1 MEDHQLKCI
10 TICLSIDY
18 SKDLHDTL
26 PLLKKMVIY
35 RTLLVRALSFLKYN
49 LCLLEFPDLNRLTP
63 LIFIKLELEYD
74 FSKNEFGNFSYN
86 THMCYKDAE
95 NILLWITEFGV
106 MWIYSIT

>member
-1 MEDHQLKCI
+1 MR
-10 TICLSIDY
+10 IDY
-18 SKDLHDTL
+18 SKDLHDSL

-35 RTLLVRALSFLKYN
+35 RTLLVRALSFLKYS
-49 LCLLEFPDLNRLTP
+49 LCLEFPDLNRLIP

-95 NILLWITEFGV
+95 NILLWVTKFGV
-106 MWIYSIT
+106 MWIFSII